1 MTYVRTH
8 GPLGEGSEPKPG
20 WRWRLQRSFGCAVA
34 MALCLTLHCAGA
46 PAAEKKTA
54 AGTFVSEGPVVR
66 RVQVTVNKSR
76 TFSVD
81 RPFARAIVGSVD
93 YADVLPL
100 SDRAIYIQGKKPG
113 TTNVSLFDADARV
126 IGVLDLTITPDVA
139 DLQEKLRASAGSQSV
154 RVSSVQNQVVLSGVA
169 GDAVAAERAVQV
181 AKSLVGEQAVVNAME
196 VAPTQQVMLEV
207 RFLEATRDASR
218 ELGVNWFSGNHNG
231 TRGVNT
237 GVQRG
242 VAVGRAPGTAD
253 AGGNGGI
260 PLIGTLGTLV
270 GSSLGGP
277 AASALINVMSKNGNT
292 LDVLVTA
299 LEEKGVVRRLAEP
312 NLIAL
317 SGDEASF
324 LAGGEF
330 PVPVASTTQNGVPTI
345 TIQFKK
351 FGVQLKFKPTVL
363 ARGVINLKIEPEV
376 SELDFTNAVT
386 ISGTTIPA
394 LTTRNAKTTAELR
407 DGQSFAIAGLLSAV
421 NTNNMS
427 QVPWLGTVPVLGT
440 LFRSTAYQQK
450 ETDLVILVTPRLV
463 APAAPG
469 QRLATPLDSRL
480 PANDVDSFLMGQQE
494 VKKEYTDYVAGG
506 GEIKGPY
513 GHIIQPELA
522 QPKVN
527 KR

>member
-1 MTYVRTH
+1 MRHVERRPMH
-8 GPLGEGSEPKPG
+8 GVGSSSKP
-20 WRWRLQRSFGCAVA
+20 RWRSCLGRLAAFAIG
-34 MALCLTLHCAGA
+34 LTLVCGA
-46 PAAEKKTA
+46 SSLAAEKHV
-54 AGTFVSEGPVVR
+54 AGDTFISEGPVVR

-76 TFSVD
+76 TFTVD
-81 RPFARAIVGSVD
+81 RPFARAIVGSAD

-113 TTNVSLFDADARV
+113 TTNVSLFDNDAQV
-126 IGVLDLTITPDVA
+126 IGVLDLAITPDTA
-139 DLQEKLRASAGSQSV
+139 DLQEKIRASAGSQSI

-169 GDAVAAERAVQV
+169 GNSVAAERAVQV
-181 AKSLVGEQAVVNAME
+181 ARSLVGDQGVVNAMD

-207 RFLEATRDASR
+207 RFLEASRDASR
-218 ELGVNWFSGNHNG
+218 ELGVNWFQGNHNG
-231 TRGVNT
+231 TRGINT

-242 VAVGRAPGTAD
+242 VAVAPAPGTAD
-253 AGGNGGI
+253 ASGSGGI
-260 PLIGTLGTLV
+260 PLIGTLGTLANT
-270 GSSLGGP
+270 SLGPP
-277 AASALINVMSKNGNT
+277 AATALVNLINKNGNT

-330 PVPVASTTQNGVPTI
+330 PVPVASTTQGGVPTI

-351 FGVQLKFKPTVL
+351 FGVQLKFRPTVL

-394 LTTRNAKTTAELR
+394 LTTRNATTTAELR
-407 DGQSFAIAGLLSAV
+407 DGQSFAIAGLLSAL
-421 NTNNMS
+421 NTNSMS

-450 ETDLVILVTPRLV
+450 ETDLVIIVTPRLV
-463 APAAPG
+463 APAVPG

-480 PANDVDSFLMGQQE
+480 PANDVDSFLIGQQE
-494 VKKEYTDYVAGG
+494 VKKEYSDYVAGG
-506 GEIKGPY
+506 GDIKGPY

-527 KR
+527 KQ